1 MSTRADQQPLLAFHL
16 FDAEADVQIVERR
29 LPHWSQAGAVCF
41 LTWRTIDSL
50 PKDVLDRWFG
60 DRARWLAS
68 HGIQPDDP
76 QWRDQLQRLDF
87 KLVRDF
93 LDKLWNRWHDSL
105 DAGHGA
111 GALRQPELSAIVA
124 DSLQHFDGDRHEMLD
139 YVVMPNHCHLLAV
152 FPDEQAML
160 VQCESWKHY
169 TAVQINRRL
178 HQRGHFWQA
187 DGFDHLV
194 RTEAQF
200 EYLRKYIRD
209 NPQRA
214 RLKPGE
220 YRHYSKVLS

>member
-1 MSTRADQQPLLAFHL
+1 MSTRADQQPLLPFHL
-16 FDAEADVQIVERR
+16 FDPEADLRIVERR

-60 DRARWLAS
+60 DRATWLAS
-68 HGIQPDDP
+68 HGIRANDP
-76 QWRDQLQRLDF
+76 QWREQLQRLDL
-87 KLVRDF
+87 KLVRDYM
-93 LDKLWNRWHDSL
+93 DKLWNRWHDAL

-111 GALRQPELSAIVA
+111 CVLRRPELSAIVA
-124 DSLQHFDGDRHEMLD
+124 DSLMRFHGDRYEILD
-139 YVVMPNHCHLLAV
+139 YAVMPNHCHLLAV
-152 FPDEQAML
+152 FPDEEAML
-160 VQCESWKHY
+160 AQCESWKHY

-178 HQRGHFWQA
+178 EQRGHFWQS

-194 RTEAQF
+194 RSEAQF

-220 YRHYSKVLS
+220 YRHYSRVLP

>member
-1 MSTRADQQPLLAFHL
+1 MANASDQQPLLPFHL
-16 FDAEADVQIVERR
+16 CDPEADVRIVERR
-29 LPHWSQAGAVCF
+29 LPHWSQAGALCF
-41 LTWRTIDSL
+41 LTWRTVDSL
-50 PKDVLDRWFG
+50 PKDGLDRWFA
-60 DRARWLAS
+60 DRARWLVS

-76 QWRDQLQRLDF
+76 QWRNRLERLDF

-93 LDKLWNRWHDSL
+93 LDAFWNRWHDAL

-111 GALRQPELSAIVA
+111 CVLRRSELSALVA
-124 DSLQHFDGDRHEMLD
+124 DSLMHFDGDRYEVLD
-139 YVVMPNHCHLLAV
+139 YVVMPNHVHLLAV
-152 FPDEQAML
+152 FPDEAAML
-160 VQCESWKHY
+160 TQCESWKHY

-178 HQRGHFWQA
+178 GQRGRFWQA

-220 YRHYSKVLS
+220 YRHYSKVLP

>member
-1 MSTRADQQPLLAFHL
+1 MSTRADPQPLLPFHL
-16 FDAEADVQIVERR
+16 FDPEADVQIVERR

-41 LTWRTIDSL
+41 LTWRPIDSL

-68 HGIQPDDP
+68 HGIRPDDP
-76 QWRDQLQRLDF
+76 QWR
-87 KLVRDF
+87 
-93 LDKLWNRWHDSL
+93 
-105 DAGHGA
+105 
-111 GALRQPELSAIVA
+111 
-124 DSLQHFDGDRHEMLD
+124 
-139 YVVMPNHCHLLAV
+139 
-152 FPDEQAML
+152 
-160 VQCESWKHY
+160 ESWKHY
-169 TAVQINRRL
+169 TAVRINRRL
-178 HQRGHFWQA
+178 RQRGRVWQV

-220 YRHYSKVLS
+220 YRHYFKVLS